1 VSRTADHEV
10 NFEKA
15 ELHVA
20 ASLREGADLRLKVAG
35 NCGRQIVEAAILI
48 HDCLGAGG
56 KLLLFGNGGSA
67 ADAQHLAAEFVG
79 RFVVERGGLAAIA
92 LTTDSSILTAVAN
105 DYGFE
110 RVFARQIEALGRPG
124 DVAIGISTSGN
135 SPNVIEAVNKAK
147 KQNLKTIGLSGKDGG
162 LLARAS
168 AICVT
173 VPAANTA
180 RIQECHIAIGHIW
193 CELVESD
200 LFRKPA

>member
-1 VSRTADHEV
+1 V

-35 NCGRQIVEAAILI
+35 NCGRQIVEAALLI
-48 HDCLGAGG
+48 SDCLAAGS

-79 RFVVERGGLAAIA
+79 RFVVERPGLAAIA

-110 RVFARQIEALGRPG
+110 RVFARQIEALARPG

-135 SPNVIEAVNKAK
+135 SANVLAAMKQAAN
-147 KQNLKTIGLSGKDGG
+147 QNLKTIGLSCKDGG
-162 LLARAS
+162 LLATAS
-168 AICVT
+168 DVSVT

-193 CELVESD
+193 CELVEFD
-200 LFRKPA
+200 QRLRRLAA